1 MEERRKAPRI
11 QEENEVTITV
21 ISDINNFPK
30 EKIINNFTKD
40 LSAGGAKLQTNIL
53 FPVDSLIELEF
64 TSKGLRQQIS
74 AIGKVKWVKV
84 IIEDE
89 SYEAGVEFT
98 SADPTDAIRKLED
111 YISWKLKSNKSEFIK
126 KKISPI
132 YAGDINILPEDETL
146 PTLSPDQ
153 IVTVTEEIPLPH
165 ASITQTG
172 VAEEI
177 SLPESANSNPP
188 DVIDISLK
196 DADDKKI
203 EEAEAP
209 SQAKKTQWPAIILLL
224 LLTILLIV
232 LLQNQFKTTPD
243 LTEYFIDHP
252 PTTEIS
258 TVPSPPVPSPAEE
271 ATPVVAPAETT
282 GSTQEALPAA
292 TSDPAPAPVT
302 KITPT
307 PTKEAVQ
314 AIKVI
319 GNSDSKRYHLPGMKY
334 YDAVKAFHRVE
345 FNSEADA
352 IKAGYQ
358 KAPQ

>member
-98 SADPTDAIRKLED
+98 SSDPTDAIRKLED
-111 YISWKLKSNKSEFIK
+111 YITWKLKSNKSEFIK
-126 KKISPI
+126 RKISPI
-132 YAGDINILPEDETL
+132 YAGDINIMPEEETL

-153 IVTVTEEIPLPH
+153 IVTVTEDIPLPH
-165 ASITQTG
+165 ASTMQTG
-172 VAEEI
+172 VTEAI
-177 SLPESANSNPP
+177 SLTDSAGRNPAEG
-188 DVIDISLK
+188 IDINLN

-203 EEAEAP
+203 AEPEAP
-209 SQAKKTQWPAIILLL
+209 SQTKKTQRSAVILLL
-224 LLTILLIV
+224 LCTVLLIV
-232 LLQNQFKTTPD
+232 LLQNQFHTTPD
-243 LTEYFIDHP
+243 LTEYFIDQP
-252 PTTEIS
+252 STTAIT
-258 TVPSPPVPSPAEE
+258 TVPSPPFTASAQET
-271 ATPVVAPAETT
+271 TPVVSQEETT
-282 GSTQEALPAA
+282 GSTQDA
-292 TSDPAPAPVT
+292 APA
-302 KITPT
+302 
-307 PTKEAVQ
+307 KEAVQ
-314 AIKVI
+314 TIKVI

-352 IKAGYQ
+352 IKAGYK